1 MSYQEVSESSL
12 LYVLVIVSLLIIAA
26 ICVYYLLLCM
36 RKAKEMGISKQKV
49 NEIIKSTAIFSI
61 VPSIAI
67 AIGLVTLVIVIGIP
81 YAWFRLSVIGSVS
94 YELMASNM
102 ALSALKLD
110 LANADADAFGLIMWV
125 MCVPITST
133 VLANIFVCKP
143 MHLGTMRVGSGDKK
157 WGALSQ
163 TTFMTALL
171 VVLIVPM
178 IFGGLVGL
186 LTFVTSALIAVVVS
200 MLAKKTGAKWMNDFI
215 LAICLIGAM
224 GMSIVYTNLLR
235 AGFRGTGDPP
245 VPERQL

>member
-163 TTFMTALL
+163 TTFMTVLL

-224 GMSIVYTNLLR
+224 GMSIVYTNLL
-235 AGFRGTGDPP
+235 G
-245 VPERQL
+245 

>member
-26 ICVYYLLLCM
+26 LCVYYLLLCM
-36 RKAKEMGISKQKV
+36 RKAKEMGLSKQKV

-224 GMSIVYTNLLR
+224 GMSIVYTNLL
-235 AGFRGTGDPP
+235 G
-245 VPERQL
+245 

>member
-67 AIGLVTLVIVIGIP
+67 AIGLVTLVIIVCIP

-224 GMSIVYTNLLR
+224 GMSIVYTNLL
-235 AGFRGTGDPP
+235 G
-245 VPERQL
+245 

>member
-67 AIGLVTLVIVIGIP
+67 ANGLVTLVIVIGIP

-133 VLANIFVCKP
+133 VLADIFVCKP
-143 MHLGTMRVGSGDKK
+143 MHLETMRVGSGDKK

-224 GMSIVYTNLLR
+224 GMSIVYTNLL
-235 AGFRGTGDPP
+235 G
-245 VPERQL
+245 

>member
-125 MCVPITST
+125 LCVPITST

-224 GMSIVYTNLLR
+224 GMSIVYTNLL
-235 AGFRGTGDPP
+235 G
-245 VPERQL
+245 

>member
-200 MLAKKTGAKWMNDFI
+200 ILAKKTGAKWMNDFI

-224 GMSIVYTNLLR
+224 GMSIVYTNLL
-235 AGFRGTGDPP
+235 G
-245 VPERQL
+245 

>member
-224 GMSIVYTNLLR
+224 GMSIVYTNLS
-235 AGFRGTGDPP
+235 G
-245 VPERQL
+245 

>member
-200 MLAKKTGAKWMNDFI
+200 MLAKKTCAKWMNDFI

-224 GMSIVYTNLLR
+224 GMSIVYTNLL
-235 AGFRGTGDPP
+235 G
-245 VPERQL
+245 

>member
-1 MSYQEVSESSL
+1 M

-110 LANADADAFGLIMWV
+110 LSNADADAFGLIMWV

-200 MLAKKTGAKWMNDFI
+200 MLGKKTGAKWMNDFI

-224 GMSIVYTNLLR
+224 GMSIVYTNLL
-235 AGFRGTGDPP
+235 G
-245 VPERQL
+245 

>member
-110 LANADADAFGLIMWV
+110 LANAEADAFGLIMWV

-224 GMSIVYTNLLR
+224 GMSIVYTNLL
-235 AGFRGTGDPP
+235 G
-245 VPERQL
+245 

>member
-49 NEIIKSTAIFSI
+49 NEIIESTAIFSI

-133 VLANIFVCKP
+133 VLANIFVGKP

-224 GMSIVYTNLLR
+224 GMSIVYTNLL
-235 AGFRGTGDPP
+235 G
-245 VPERQL
+245 

>member
-1 MSYQEVSESSL
+1 MSYQEGSESSL

-224 GMSIVYTNLLR
+224 CMSVVYTNLI
-235 AGFRGTGDPP
+235 G
-245 VPERQL
+245 

>member
-186 LTFVTSALIAVVVS
+186 LTYVS
-200 MLAKKTGAKWMNDFI
+200 RLVF
-215 LAICLIGAM
+215 
-224 GMSIVYTNLLR
+224 
-235 AGFRGTGDPP
+235 
-245 VPERQL
+245 

>member
-1 MSYQEVSESSL
+1 MSYKEVSESSL

-26 ICVYYLLLCM
+26 ICVYYLILCM

-49 NEIIKSTAIFSI
+49 NEIIKSTAIFSV

-67 AIGLVTLVIVIGIP
+67 TIGLVTLVIVIGIP

-102 ALSALKLD
+102 ALSALNLD
-110 LANADADAFGLIMWV
+110 LVNADAAAFGLIMWV

-186 LTFVTSALIAVVVS
+186 LTFITSALIAVVVS

-224 GMSIVYTNLLR
+224 GMSIVYTNLL
-235 AGFRGTGDPP
+235 G
-245 VPERQL
+245 

>member
-94 YELMASNM
+94 YDLMASNM

-224 GMSIVYTNLLR
+224 GMSIVYTNLL
-235 AGFRGTGDPP
+235 G
-245 VPERQL
+245 

>member
-67 AIGLVTLVIVIGIP
+67 AIGLVTLVIVIGI
-81 YAWFRLSVIGSVS
+81 RLSVIGSVS

-224 GMSIVYTNLLR
+224 GMSIVYTNLL
-235 AGFRGTGDPP
+235 G
-245 VPERQL
+245 

>member
-61 VPSIAI
+61 VPS
-67 AIGLVTLVIVIGIP
+67 IVIGIP

-224 GMSIVYTNLLR
+224 GMSIVYTNLL
-235 AGFRGTGDPP
+235 G
-245 VPERQL
+245 

>member
-81 YAWFRLSVIGSVS
+81 YSWFRLSVIGSVS

-224 GMSIVYTNLLR
+224 GMSIVYTNLL
-235 AGFRGTGDPP
+235 G
-245 VPERQL
+245 

>member
-224 GMSIVYTNLLR
+224 GMSIVYANLL
-235 AGFRGTGDPP
+235 G
-245 VPERQL
+245 

>member
-200 MLAKKTGAKWMNDFI
+200 MLAKKNGAKWMNDFI

-224 GMSIVYTNLLR
+224 GMSIVYTNLL
-235 AGFRGTGDPP
+235 G
-245 VPERQL
+245 

>member
-171 VVLIVPM
+171 VVLIMPM

-224 GMSIVYTNLLR
+224 GMSIVYTNLL
-235 AGFRGTGDPP
+235 G
-245 VPERQL
+245 

>member
-215 LAICLIGAM
+215 LAFCLIGAM
-224 GMSIVYTNLLR
+224 GMSIVYTNLL
-235 AGFRGTGDPP
+235 G
-245 VPERQL
+245 

>member
-26 ICVYYLLLCM
+26 ICVYYLHLCM

-224 GMSIVYTNLLR
+224 GMSIVYTNLL
-235 AGFRGTGDPP
+235 G
-245 VPERQL
+245 

>member
-1 MSYQEVSESSL
+1 MSESSL

-224 GMSIVYTNLLR
+224 GMSIVYTNLL
-235 AGFRGTGDPP
+235 G
-245 VPERQL
+245 

>member
-36 RKAKEMGISKQKV
+36 RKAKEMGISRQKV

-224 GMSIVYTNLLR
+224 GMSIVYTNLL
-235 AGFRGTGDPP
+235 G
-245 VPERQL
+245 

>member
-1 MSYQEVSESSL
+1 MSYKEVSESSL
-12 LYVLVIVSLLIIAA
+12 LYILVIASLLIIAA
-26 ICVYYLLLCM
+26 ICVYYLMICI
-36 RKAKEMGISKQKV
+36 RKAREMGISKQKV
-49 NEIIKSTAIFSI
+49 NEIIKSTTIFSI

-102 ALSALKLD
+102 ALSALNLD
-110 LANADADAFGLIMWV
+110 LANADADAFGMIMWV
-125 MCVPITST
+125 MCIPITST

-143 MHLGTMRVGSGDKK
+143 MHLGTMRIGSGDKK

-186 LTFVTSALIAVVVS
+186 LTFVTSSLIAVAVS
-200 MLAKKTGAKWMNDFI
+200 MLAKKTGAKWLNDFV

-224 GMSIVYTNLLR
+224 GMSIVYTNIL
-235 AGFRGTGDPP
+235 G
-245 VPERQL
+245 

>member
-102 ALSALKLD
+102 ALRALKLD

-224 GMSIVYTNLLR
+224 GMSIVYTNLL
-235 AGFRGTGDPP
+235 G
-245 VPERQL
+245 